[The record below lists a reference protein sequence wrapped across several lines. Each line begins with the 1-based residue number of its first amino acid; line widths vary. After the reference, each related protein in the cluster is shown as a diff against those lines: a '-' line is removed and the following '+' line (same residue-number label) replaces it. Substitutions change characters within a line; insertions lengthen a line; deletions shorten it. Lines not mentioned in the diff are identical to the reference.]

1 MKTALA
7 NNQGELAIP
16 VLVTGTFQNPKFMP
30 DVQQMTQMRLK
41 GLIPNSNNPG
51 AAVSGLLGG
60 LLGQKTANAAPTQ
73 GHPQQA
79 QPDQN
84 STQNAVDQI
93 VGLFGGKKKQQPQ
106 PQKAPPK

>member
-1 MKTALA
+1 
-7 NNQGELAIP
+7 
-16 VLVTGTFQNPKFMP
+16 MP

-51 AAVSGLLGG
+51 AGISGLLGG
-60 LLGQKTANAAPTQ
+60 FLGQKGANAAPAQ

-84 STQNAVDQI
+84 SPQNAVDQI
-93 VGLFGGKKKQQPQ
+93 MGLFGGKKKQPQQQ